1 MWTVHWNATD
11 YPSYKQVAQG
21 ASMRFEDVDRLLCN
35 FEEIGRRINQQW
47 RWKASIGL
55 EAALKR
61 LARLGSGP
69 DARMLS
75 VATERLGSLKFSEGF
90 LSSDHAHVRSLHD
103 TLGRLEDFRRDV
115 RSGAFS

>member
-1 MWTVHWNATD
+1 M
-11 YPSYKQVAQG
+11 Q
-21 ASMRFEDVDRLLCN
+21 FEDVDRLLSD
-35 FEEIGRRINQQW
+35 FAEIGRRIDQPW
-47 RWKASIGL
+47 RWKVSIGL

-61 LARLGSGP
+61 LARLGSGS
-69 DARMLS
+69 DARMLNA
-75 VATERLGSLKFSEGF
+75 ATERLGSLKFSEGF